1 MIKGAMSLE
10 ERKVLYRFEER
21 ERENG
26 IISGY
31 EYDKN
36 ILYEHMTFQRIN
48 KSIFKKIQSLSVE
61 MMWYILNVSTW
72 EEAGRSLSST
82 PTYQKQTSQSNK
94 NLHCI
99 SSPQA
104 LISTQSYPQSQV
116 LQSNNFRVASPLT
129 MKDGT
134 SPTWHQFY
142 SGLGRNEV
150 KASFPTHLTT
160 HRLQAMVGA
169 QITCKNTSGKTAY

>member
-61 MMWYILNVSTW
+61 MM
-72 EEAGRSLSST
+72 
-82 PTYQKQTSQSNK
+82 
-94 NLHCI
+94 
-99 SSPQA
+99 
-104 LISTQSYPQSQV
+104 
-116 LQSNNFRVASPLT
+116 
-129 MKDGT
+129 
-134 SPTWHQFY
+134 
-142 SGLGRNEV
+142 
-150 KASFPTHLTT
+150 
-160 HRLQAMVGA
+160 
-169 QITCKNTSGKTAY
+169 